1 VMLHRSTVG
10 DANTGRFRIAL
21 SDQVGRAVRSF
32 DKMPL
37 EQLANERV
45 ARIENVPAEIRA
57 ALLEQ
62 FLSDQQGYQTA
73 KLHLDRAKS
82 QLAAAKKTVA
92 PQNVMV
98 LAERQTPRTTFV
110 LERGV
115 WDKKGL
121 AVTADVP
128 ESILAHQSAVANE
141 PPGRLDLAKW
151 LVSTEHPLT
160 ARVLVNQLWQLCFG
174 AGLVRTPEDFGLQ
187 GERPTHPELLDYLA
201 LEFMESG
208 WDVQHVLRLIVTS
221 RTYRQS
227 SEFVAAA
234 IDRDP
239 DNRWLAR
246 GARFRLPSWMIR
258 DGALRSSGLLNDA
271 LGGPTVMP
279 YQPDGVWAEMFM
291 GRFRYQP
298 SQGAAQYRR
307 TLYAFWRRSAAPTF
321 LFDSSQRRICE
332 VRPRQ
337 TNTPLQALTMLN
349 DLNIMTSARNL
360 AKNAMAQRSEVS
372 QQLEYLF
379 EAVLCRRPDR
389 NELTVLAREYDAAM
403 KHYGQGEVGK
413 KQAVELLRF
422 GQPEQ
427 YNDEQVIQ
435 VPSEDSAKL
444 ASLLIV
450 ASLIYNLDE
459 AVTHE

>member
-1 VMLHRSTVG
+1 MLHRSTVG

-37 EQLANERV
+37 EQLANARV
-45 ARIENVPAEIRA
+45 ARVEDVPAEIRA
-57 ALLEQ
+57 ALLQQ
-62 FLSDQQGYQTA
+62 FLTDHPGYQTV
-73 KLHLDRAKS
+73 KLYLDRAQS
-82 QLAAAKKTVA
+82 QLAAAKKAIA

-98 LAERQTPRTTFV
+98 LAERKTPRTTFV

-128 ESILAHQSAVANE
+128 ESILVHQSAAADE
-141 PPGRLDLAKW
+141 PQGRLDLAKW

-160 ARVLVNQLWQLCFG
+160 ARVIVNQLWQLCFG

-201 LEFMESG
+201 IEFMQSG

-221 RTYRQS
+221 KTYRQS
-227 SEFVAAA
+227 SELAGAAF
-234 IDRDP
+234 DRDP

-246 GARFRLPSWMIR
+246 GSRFRLPSWMIR
-258 DGALRSSGLLNDA
+258 DGALRSSGLMNDA
-271 LGGPTVMP
+271 IGGPTVMP
-279 YQPDGVWAEMFM
+279 YQPAGVWAEMFM

-321 LFDSSQRRICE
+321 LFDSSQRRNCE

-360 AKNAMAQRSEVS
+360 AKNAITQRTEVS

-379 EAVLCRRPDR
+379 EAVLCRRPGR
-389 NELTVLAREYDAAM
+389 SELAVLMREYDAAM
-403 KHYGQGEVGK
+403 KHYYQGELGK

-427 YNDEQVIQ
+427 FGDGKNILVS
-435 VPSEDSAKL
+435 SENSAKL
-444 ASLLIV
+444 ASLMIV